1 MLRITSD
8 PIDATVVDAGTLHEL
23 RVEFLE
29 SIDIESHVV
38 DYFEAQSADGLIE
51 EEEIDGLVEQYVED
65 YREALT
71 QAIIVEEI
79 ENV

>member
-1 MLRITSD
+1 MLRIISD
-8 PIDATVVDAGTLHEL
+8 PIDATVIDTGTLHEL
-23 RVEFLE
+23 LVELLE
-29 SIDIESHVV
+29 RLDIESHVV
-38 DYFEAQSADGLIE
+38 DYFEAQAADGLIE
-51 EEEIDGLVEQYVED
+51 EEEIDGSVEQYVED